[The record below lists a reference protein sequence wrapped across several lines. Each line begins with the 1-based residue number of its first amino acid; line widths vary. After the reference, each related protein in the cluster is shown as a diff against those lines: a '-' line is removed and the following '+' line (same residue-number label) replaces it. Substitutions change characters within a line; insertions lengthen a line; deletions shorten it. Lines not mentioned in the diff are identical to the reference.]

1 MNQVLKLQQELRVHD
16 EFIRDGG
23 NELISD
29 YDMQGYTGVYNDIY
43 EEAPRTAPRTGRSEG
58 QRRQRNRRRR
68 RKSRPQLTCLI
79 AYPS

>member
-1 MNQVLKLQQELRVHD
+1 MHD

-43 EEAPRTAPRTGRSEG
+43 EEARELRREQEEAKDSADSEG
-58 QRRQRNRRRR
+58 DGEEKADR
-68 RKSRPQLTCLI
+68 S
-79 AYPS
+79 